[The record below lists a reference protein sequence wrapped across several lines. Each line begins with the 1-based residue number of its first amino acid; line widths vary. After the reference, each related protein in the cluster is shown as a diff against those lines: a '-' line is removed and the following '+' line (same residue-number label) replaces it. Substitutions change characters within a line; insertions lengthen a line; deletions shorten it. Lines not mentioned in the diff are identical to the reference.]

1 LALFT
6 LLVAAQ
12 LLPLPPSILR
22 AISPQ
27 TFETYRQILPGWPER
42 APYGE
47 LASMEQGAG
56 STEQDGSKKQSAESE
71 AQEPEVGNQS
81 PVSSLQSVSNMA
93 DAKNAEDP
101 ENALN
106 AGPIENPNSKIQN
119 RRALLPQTWLPL
131 SLSPN
136 LGRIDLLRFVA
147 FAALFFLVW
156 RYPFE
161 KPFEDFEPRT
171 SNSAFFI
178 LSPEQRFLRLVIFG
192 VLGTGLLLAGFGFV
206 ERFAWN
212 GKILLFI
219 AGYSSGLDDVARSSG
234 PFINPDHFA
243 NYLSLI
249 LPLAIAAALFRTF
262 MVPRSQQYGLSI
274 FCAFTGFLLFT
285 GILLSL
291 SRAGWIAT
299 LFGIVVL
306 VWLAP
311 WGGAAARGQARSR
324 EQGARSRSGHS
335 SSVSPRQSSAARS
348 QASAS
353 GSKLNRAARLSAIT
367 VCLLLIVSLFIAG
380 ESGREQVD
388 LRLEETVSRDIGLA
402 GRATAWRDTLGMIR
416 DYPLIGVGLGAWQDV
431 FNRYESGPWSS
442 EYFNEAHNDYIEILA
457 ETGVLGF
464 VLLASF
470 VAVAGR
476 RMTKAVKRVSSKD
489 VPLLAGILSAM
500 AVMTLHS
507 FLDFSL
513 QIPANALLFTVLLAL
528 GMRLARSREPDAWSP
543 VAALPSNASINLEQV
558 AWSDLSQSVR
568 GEELGA
574 RRDDAKNAQ
583 RDSAINP
590 LRFAL
595 SPLRRVTPYFV
606 SALALALI
614 GCAVTQE
621 EEPRSPESV
630 AEAAERLLARPVKAS
645 YHLSVIRRVRD
656 NAPLEWQLREYQAA
670 LWIQPTN
677 PYIRDQIATTL
688 KEMGRTEEAL
698 KEISLSV
705 AHAPSLKRHEYLSA
719 ESLPELLPEEQD
731 AVERGFKQAV
741 AWNYPEAF
749 TGLADF
755 YEKLERFADQ
765 AMLYEEVAAK
775 ETDAARKAELLVQ
788 SGRAYVKA
796 ESVEQG
802 AESQAQSVPREQ
814 RSDVSHATNAERGHA
829 SRLTPH
835 GASAE
840 RLFRAAIAATPADP
854 KPYQYLLRIF
864 AQREDL
870 ELAKELVATGIK
882 NGAPALPL
890 YLSLAE
896 SAHKVGVKEE
906 SAAAFTRAKDE
917 VEKLIGQGYGA
928 YTLYMQL
935 ADGARRAG
943 DRDAEAEA
951 LLKALDRQ
959 GRSSETLMRLA
970 DVYGAKRN
978 YDRAA
983 LYLHRVANIEPASAE
998 VFYRIG
1004 RAEEARYRFVAA
1016 GRAYARAVE
1025 LAPSDERYQERYAAF
1040 RERVAA
1046 NATERDAQSAKR

>member
-1 LALFT
+1 
-6 LLVAAQ
+6 
-12 LLPLPPSILR
+12 
-22 AISPQ
+22 
-27 TFETYRQILPGWPER
+27 
-42 APYGE
+42 
-47 LASMEQGAG
+47 
-56 STEQDGSKKQSAESE
+56 
-71 AQEPEVGNQS
+71 
-81 PVSSLQSVSNMA
+81 
-93 DAKNAEDP
+93 
-101 ENALN
+101 
-106 AGPIENPNSKIQN
+106 
-119 RRALLPQTWLPL
+119 
-131 SLSPN
+131 
-136 LGRIDLLRFVA
+136 
-147 FAALFFLVW
+147 
-156 RYPFE
+156 
-161 KPFEDFEPRT
+161 
-171 SNSAFFI
+171 
-178 LSPEQRFLRLVIFG
+178 
-192 VLGTGLLLAGFGFV
+192 
-206 ERFAWN
+206 
-212 GKILLFI
+212 
-219 AGYSSGLDDVARSSG
+219 
-234 PFINPDHFA
+234 
-243 NYLSLI
+243 
-249 LPLAIAAALFRTF
+249 
-262 MVPRSQQYGLSI
+262 
-274 FCAFTGFLLFT
+274 
-285 GILLSL
+285 
-291 SRAGWIAT
+291 
-299 LFGIVVL
+299 
-306 VWLAP
+306 
-311 WGGAAARGQARSR
+311 
-324 EQGARSRSGHS
+324 
-335 SSVSPRQSSAARS
+335 
-348 QASAS
+348 
-353 GSKLNRAARLSAIT
+353 
-367 VCLLLIVSLFIAG
+367 
-380 ESGREQVD
+380 
-388 LRLEETVSRDIGLA
+388 
-402 GRATAWRDTLGMIR
+402 
-416 DYPLIGVGLGAWQDV
+416 
-431 FNRYESGPWSS
+431 
-442 EYFNEAHNDYIEILA
+442 
-457 ETGVLGF
+457 
-464 VLLASF
+464 
-470 VAVAGR
+470 
-476 RMTKAVKRVSSKD
+476 
-489 VPLLAGILSAM
+489 
-500 AVMTLHS
+500 
-507 FLDFSL
+507 
-513 QIPANALLFTVLLAL
+513 LLFTVLLAL

-543 VAALPSNASINLEQV
+543 TAALPSNASISLEQV

-568 GEELGA
+568 VEELGA

-590 LRFAL
+590 WRFAL
-595 SPLRRVTPYFV
+595 TPLRRATPYVV

-621 EEPRSPESV
+621 EELRSPESV

-656 NAPLEWQLREYQAA
+656 NAPLDWQLREYQAA

-688 KEMGRTEEAL
+688 EEMGRNEEAL

-731 AVERGFKQAV
+731 AVERGFKQAL

-796 ESVEQG
+796 GSVEQGAGSEAHATKSREQG

-814 RSDVSHATNAERGHA
+814 RSEVSHATNAERGFA
-829 SRLTPH
+829 SRLAPH

-854 KPYQYLLRIF
+854 KPYQYLLRIL

-870 ELAKELVATGIK
+870 EPAKELVATGIK

-896 SAHKVGVKEE
+896 SAHKAGVKEE
-906 SAAAFTRAKDE
+906 SAAAFTQAKDE
-917 VEKLIGQGYGA
+917 VERLIGQGYGA
-928 YTLYMQL
+928 YTLYMRL

-1025 LAPSDERYQERYAAF
+1025 LAPGDERYQERYAAF